1 MSLPAWKSASRDLK
15 GGLAS
20 AGLHDGPKRREAEQ
34 SEKLGEEHPASD
46 AARQRLG
53 ETLTEVEGRLYSSK
67 GEAS

>member
-1 MSLPAWKSASRDLK
+1 M
-15 GGLAS
+15 AS

-67 GEAS
+67 GDAS